1 MMFYL
6 KEIISV
12 KNVETVGQL
21 RPSLLTRAQLQEEKP
36 TTERRQR
43 IMNERMKSRKKEKLK

>member
-12 KNVETVGQL
+12 KNVEMVGQL
-21 RPSLLTRAQLQEEKP
+21 RPSLLTRAQLQEEKAA
-36 TTERRQR
+36 TERRER
-43 IMNERMKSRKKEKLK
+43 IMNERIKSRKKEKLQ

>member
-12 KNVETVGQL
+12 KNVKTAGQL
-21 RPSLLTRAQLQEEKP
+21 RPPVLTRAQLREEKP
-36 TTERRQR
+36 ETEKTKN
-43 IMNERMKSRKKEKLK
+43 NE

>member
-21 RPSLLTRAQLQEEKP
+21 HPSLLTRAQLQQEKAA
-36 TTERRQR
+36 TERRER
-43 IMNERMKSRKKEKLK
+43 MMNERIKSRKKEKLQ